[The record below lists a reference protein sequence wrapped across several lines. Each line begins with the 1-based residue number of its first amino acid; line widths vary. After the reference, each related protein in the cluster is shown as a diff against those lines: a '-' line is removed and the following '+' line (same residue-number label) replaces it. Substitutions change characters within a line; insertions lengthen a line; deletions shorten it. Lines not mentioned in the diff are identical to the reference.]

1 MSATICGAPW
11 VHAVAPCKF
20 DLHVVG
26 EWSRR
31 QSQHCSNCRRAE
43 EVGHPVCFSVWI
55 RRSRSTACSACDTKR
70 SPTKTHYF
78 LDARSGNIGRLHSA
92 IAMHATSCA
101 GAVRGLDRA
110 TPHIVLTSWAAACS
124 ICDIACLRDG
134 PTLGNGWWTINSKYD
149 IEMYCQ
155 PMT

>member
-70 SPTKTHYF
+70 SPTKTNYF
-78 LDARSGNIGRLHSA
+78 VDAKAETSNAYTVQLPCTQRAVLVPFRDWTEPRRILFLPPGPPLAPYA
-92 IAMHATSCA
+92 ISLVCEMVPPLGMVGGQSTASTTSKCTA
-101 GAVRGLDRA
+101 N
-110 TPHIVLTSWAAACS
+110 P
-124 ICDIACLRDG
+124 
-134 PTLGNGWWTINSKYD
+134 
-149 IEMYCQ
+149 
-155 PMT
+155 